1 MSVFRIYRTPD
12 NVLIQQEEDW
22 FQPDLFSFD
31 ALFQARDAKA
41 LLVSSVGNWPKLSVE
56 PIPEDGELLPPLENQ
71 EVWAA
76 GVTYFRSRVARMEES
91 EEAGG
96 DRFYDMVYD
105 ADRPELFM
113 KATAS
118 RAVGHRQVVSVR
130 SDSTWDVPEPELT
143 LAINRSGKIFG
154 YTVGNDMSSRD
165 IEGQNPLYLPQAKI
179 YRNSCALGPAL
190 VIADPPQRNTPI
202 RLSIERNG
210 SVVFSGESALAQ
222 IKRPFENL
230 VDYLFLENNF
240 PLGCYLMT
248 GTGIVPP
255 SDITLQSGDHI
266 KIDIETIG
274 RLENCVE

>member
-1 MSVFRIYRTPD
+1 MSAFRIYRTPD
-12 NVLIQQEEDW
+12 YVLIQQEEDW
-22 FQPDLFSFD
+22 FQPDFFSFD
-31 ALFQARDAKA
+31 ALFQASDAKA
-41 LLVSSVGNWPKLSVE
+41 LLVSSVQHWPRLSVE

-118 RAVGHRQVVSVR
+118 RAVGHRQIVSVR

-230 VDYLFLENNF
+230 VDYLFLENSF
-240 PLGCYLMT
+240 PVGCYLMT

-266 KIDIETIG
+266 KIEIETIG
-274 RLENCVE
+274 RLENCVG

>member
-1 MSVFRIYRTPD
+1 MSAFRIYRTPD
-12 NVLIQQEEDW
+12 SVIIQREEDW
-22 FQPDLFSFD
+22 FQPDFFSFD

-41 LLVSSVGNWPKLSVE
+41 LLVSSAQHWPRLSVE

-202 RLSIERNG
+202 RLSIERAG
-210 SVVFSGESALAQ
+210 AVLFSGESSLEQ

-230 VDYLFLENNF
+230 VAYLFLENNF
-240 PLGCYLMT
+240 PFGCYLMT

-274 RLENCVE
+274 RLENSVE

>member
-1 MSVFRIYRTPD
+1 MSAFRIYRAPD
-12 NVLIQQEEDW
+12 RVLVQQDDNW
-22 FQPDLFSFD
+22 FQPDSFSFD
-31 ALFQARDAKA
+31 ALFQASDAEA
-41 LLVSSVGNWPKLSVE
+41 LLVSSAGNWPRLSVDT
-56 PIPEDGELLPPLENQ
+56 IPEDGELLPPLETQ

-76 GVTYFRSRVARMEES
+76 GVTYLRSRVARMEES

-118 RAVGHRQVVSVR
+118 RAVGHRQAVSVR
-130 SDSTWDVPEPELT
+130 SDSTWDVAEPELT
-143 LAINRSGKIFG
+143 LAINRSGRIFG

-190 VIADPPQRNTPI
+190 VIADPPHRNTPI
-202 RLSIERNG
+202 RLTLERNG
-210 SVVFSGESALAQ
+210 SVVFSGESALHQ

-230 VDYLFLENNF
+230 VHYLFLENNF
-240 PLGCYLMT
+240 PVGCYLMT

-255 SDITLQSGDHI
+255 SDLSLQSGDRI
-266 KIDIETIG
+266 KIEIETIG